1 MSDWA
6 AVAKV
11 VNDRMKALDLTQRE
25 LSERSGVSVA
35 TLRKIQQGE
44 DQRRSATTLAAI
56 SRALG
61 LADDHL
67 RRIAGGSARPAAGHS
82 GEDRVPE
89 RLESVETQLAQLQ
102 ERVAALEDR
111 TAT

>member
-1 MSDWA
+1 VSDWA
-6 AVAKV
+6 AVARV
-11 VNDRMKALDLTQRE
+11 VNDRMSLLDLTQRE

-35 TLRKIQQGE
+35 TLRKIQQGD

-67 RRIAGGSARPAAGHS
+67 RRIANGARAATPAGADGGRMA
-82 GEDRVPE
+82 E
-89 RLESVETQLAQLQ
+89 RLESVEAQLAQLH
-102 ERVAALEDR
+102 ERVAALEGSDG
-111 TAT
+111 

>member
-11 VNDRMKALDLTQRE
+11 VNDRMSRLDLTQRE

-35 TLRKIQQGE
+35 TLRKIQQGD

-67 RRIAGGSARPAAGHS
+67 RRIANGARAATPAGADG
-82 GEDRVPE
+82 DRMPE
-89 RLESVETQLAQLQ
+89 RLESVEAQLARLQ
-102 ERVAALEDR
+102 ERVAALEGSDG
-111 TAT
+111 